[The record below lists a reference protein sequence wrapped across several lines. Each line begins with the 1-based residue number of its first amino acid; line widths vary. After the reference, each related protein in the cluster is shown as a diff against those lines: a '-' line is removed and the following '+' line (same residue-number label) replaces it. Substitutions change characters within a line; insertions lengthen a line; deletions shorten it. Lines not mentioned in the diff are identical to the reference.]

1 MAGAARYSLRRL
13 TALPS
18 SAHRSSGWA
27 CARRKPSGVAHFVTG
42 NVPFLASR
50 DHGVEDDDELAH
62 AGGERNL
69 RLLPLGDQAIIE
81 RLEHGVV
88 LGRGP
93 ETRHVEEV
101 ADLAAPPFDVA
112 APPPLPPFS
121 PVRSHPPP
129 THPT

>member
-1 MAGAARYSLRRL
+1 MAGAARHRLRRL
-13 TALPS
+13 TALTP

-101 ADLAAPPFDVA
+101 ADLAAPAFDVA
-112 APPPLPPFS
+112 ASPPIARLPLVWAQPPQM
-121 PVRSHPPP
+121 H
-129 THPT
+129 H